1 LRLLWWTLA
10 WIVLAATVTGLM
22 SWHSSHVDFVLW
34 RELLRVAGGTFF
46 FIALVAGGILTTEA
60 AYRTKRRFFYR
71 EEWSFICALV
81 TVSLFGLSLLLP

>member
-1 LRLLWWTLA
+1 
-10 WIVLAATVTGLM
+10 
-22 SWHSSHVDFVLW
+22 
-34 RELLRVAGGTFF
+34 VAGGTFF
-46 FIALVAGGILTTEA
+46 FIALVAGGILTTET